1 NTIDHTHQTRTQ
13 LQLHPRTTETHITQ
27 NKTQSRMRWTN
38 EQNEGI
44 MRSYYRVTDLG
55 RNETV
60 YRKRMYDD
68 FISNFPSLAHLT
80 EQRVADQRRAIINN
94 KYISSD
100 KLNSLKAQVAEELLL
115 LNPNSQDNRYTD
127 TQAISNNIPNTQLAH
142 NTVYSIDE
150 PNTQT
155 LDNTEINII
164 ETVPNPEI
172 NLERDSSIDETF
184 QQALTHYKNTSPINR
199 SYIPKQKPS
208 KNLARLINYFNKFIL
223 PENIDKNTID
233 HTHQTRTQF
242 QLHPRTTETHITQ
255 NKTQSR
261 MRWTNEQNEGIMR
274 SYYRVTDL
282 GRNETVYR
290 KRMYDDFIS
299 NFTSL
304 AHLTEQRVAD
314 QRRAIINNKYISS
327 DKLNSL
333 KAQVAEELLLL
344 NPNSQDN
351 RYTDTQAISNDIP
364 NTQSAHNMIY
374 SIDEP
379 NTHTLENTE
388 INIIETKTLIVTQT
402 LTHFRLL
409 SIVPHGRL
417 QN

>member
-1 NTIDHTHQTRTQ
+1 
-13 LQLHPRTTETHITQ
+13 
-27 NKTQSRMRWTN
+27 
-38 EQNEGI
+38 

-164 ETVPNPEI
+164 ET
-172 NLERDSSIDETF
+172 
-184 QQALTHYKNTSPINR
+184 
-199 SYIPKQKPS
+199 
-208 KNLARLINYFNKFIL
+208 
-223 PENIDKNTID
+223 
-233 HTHQTRTQF
+233 
-242 QLHPRTTETHITQ
+242 
-255 NKTQSR
+255 
-261 MRWTNEQNEGIMR
+261 
-274 SYYRVTDL
+274 
-282 GRNETVYR
+282 
-290 KRMYDDFIS
+290 
-299 NFTSL
+299 
-304 AHLTEQRVAD
+304 
-314 QRRAIINNKYISS
+314 
-327 DKLNSL
+327 
-333 KAQVAEELLLL
+333 
-344 NPNSQDN
+344 
-351 RYTDTQAISNDIP
+351 
-364 NTQSAHNMIY
+364 
-374 SIDEP
+374 
-379 NTHTLENTE
+379 
-388 INIIETKTLIVTQT
+388 KTLIVTQT
-402 LTHFRLL
+402 LTHSRLL